1 MGYILRSLIVVQ
13 ALAYLEQLKNSE
25 AGWQFCMSTLT
36 RGMTQDNHL
45 RFFCF
50 QVVEHYIKNHYN
62 NENLADQQ
70 RVREF
75 LSCWIQLQ
83 VRVKRH
89 NHQLNKED
97 PCMLNSQSLKANI
110 SRIL

>member
-1 MGYILRSLIVVQ
+1 VFHVQ
-13 ALAYLEQLKNSE
+13 ALARLEQLKNSE

-36 RGMTQDNHL
+36 SGMTQHNHL

-83 VRVKRH
+83 VSVKRCYC
-89 NHQLNKED
+89 QLLKED
-97 PCMLNSQSLKANI
+97 PCTLNHSH
-110 SRIL
+110 